1 MHSPSASCVRA
12 ANPSKVSLV
21 SDQFEKLLTTFQRH
35 LEVERNLSVHTVR
48 AYMGDLTSLVEH
60 LEKLGLSDISALELS
75 HLRSWL
81 ANQAVKGGARTTL
94 SRRATSVRLFT
105 KWAFKNKYC
114 AGDVGLT
121 LATPK
126 GHRTLPEVLDVNN
139 AKLAMDSMATR
150 AAEEESP
157 LSLRDVAMVEILYA
171 TGARVGELCGL
182 DVGDIDYNRNT
193 IRVLGKGNKERVIPV
208 GRPAMKAL
216 EVWLA
221 DGRSAL
227 VTNQSAQAVFLGAR
241 GKRIDQRTVRSVVYE
256 ALSAIE
262 GIERMGPHALRHSA
276 ATHLLEGGADLRTVQ
291 EILGH
296 ASLAT
301 TQIYTHVSTERLQKV
316 FKQAHPRA

>member
-1 MHSPSASCVRA
+1 M
-12 ANPSKVSLV
+12 
-21 SDQFEKLLTTFQRH
+21 SDQFEKLLTTFQH
-35 LEVERNLSVHTVR
+35 YLEVERNLSVHTIR

-60 LEKLGLSDISALELS
+60 LEKLGLSDISTLELA

-81 ANQAVKGGARTTL
+81 ANQGVKGGARTTL
-94 SRRATSVRLFT
+94 SRRAVSVRLFT
-105 KWAFKNKYC
+105 KWALKNNYIAK
-114 AGDVGLT
+114 DVGAT

-126 GHRTLPEVLDVNN
+126 GHRTLPDVLDVQK
-139 AKLAMDSMATR
+139 AGLAMDSMATR
-150 AAEEESP
+150 AAEEGSP
-157 LSLRDVAMVEILYA
+157 ISLRDVAMLELLYA

-182 DVGDIDYNRNT
+182 NIGDIDYNRNT
-193 IRVLGKGNKERVIPV
+193 IRVLGKGNKERVIPM
-208 GRPAMKAL
+208 GKPAIKAVQ
-216 EVWLA
+216 VWLKS
-221 DGRSAL
+221 GREEL
-227 VTNQSAQAVFLGAR
+227 VSAQSELAVFLGAR
-241 GKRIDQRTVRSVVYE
+241 GKRIDQRTVRTVVYE

-301 TQIYTHVSTERLQKV
+301 TQIYTHVSTQRLQKV